1 MSVVKP
7 HQPLFGRSAELSRI
21 RGLITQAAE
30 GGDHLLIVLGD
41 AGIGKSALLAD
52 LTVHASASGLL
63 VLSATGRERE
73 SASPFAGLRQLLCP
87 LLVELLALPGPDAG
101 ELRAALDMAS
111 PDVVPALDLAA
122 SALLDL
128 LAKNAGPGGAV
139 LVVDDA
145 QWIDPASLE
154 VLASAAHRLDAD
166 LVAMVLAARGDVPPP
181 GFEQGVPELCLGPL
195 TTAAAGDLL
204 DVQPYR
210 PCGRARAQVL
220 AQAAGNPLALI
231 ELTRALAGDP
241 AAERSCAGLPLPLTG
256 RLSAVF
262 AARLGALPA
271 ATRQALL
278 LAAAADSEERDTVT
292 RAEPAFDPAVLA
304 PAEELGLIAVGS
316 AGARFRH
323 PLIRSAVYH
332 DAPFASRAAV
342 HRLLAELLHDQPDR
356 HAWHL
361 AAATLRPDNRVSSL
375 LAATAIEAERR
386 SGPAA
391 AALALERAGDLS
403 PDPAARARRFLA
415 AAEAAVSTGQT
426 QWARD
431 LASRALPLT
440 GDSILRVRCRH
451 VTGLALTWG
460 GRYADAARMLLS
472 LARETAM
479 DDPGGAW
486 NALGLAATAA
496 YEAGAPD
503 DIQAVVH
510 TLAALPSATTTQAQ
524 ASCAWALAVAGRRL
538 EAAAI
543 LLRQLRVMSSGDV
556 GLHHAG
562 AASWLLDQTPD
573 AIRLLDAAR
582 NKFADAGQRTASGGA
597 LAALGWAYLDAG
609 RWDDALRLA
618 AETDSEQGTDI
629 APATRILITAA
640 IEAARGDTGHAREL
654 IASALAAGPGPAR
667 LITARARHALGLC
680 ALAQGEYASA
690 FGQLRQLFE
699 SDGTPYH
706 PHVSYLAV
714 GDLALAASRAG
725 RRLEG
730 RAIVKQIA
738 TGAPWASPRL
748 HQLFARADGILAD
761 PCAPSAYP
769 DDVLSDPRGE
779 RWPFERAQLR
789 LEYGEWLRRR
799 RQINQAKPVLGV
811 ALDAFR
817 ALKSLPW
824 AHRTETE
831 LRACGIT
838 VAGCAADTAG
848 LGALTPQQRQ
858 IVALAAEGL
867 SNQQIAERLF
877 LSHRTVESH
886 LYRSFPKLGVAR
898 RNQLQILLTQAQPIP
913 YLDLPG
919 NRRIL
924 PYR

>member
-1 MSVVKP
+1 MTTTV
-7 HQPLFGRSAELSRI
+7 LGRDREIGVI
-21 RGLITQAAE
+21 RDLAGSISE
-30 GGDHLLIVLGD
+30 RGGDHLLIMLGD

-52 LTVHASASGLL
+52 FTAHASARGLL
-63 VLSATGRERE
+63 VLCATGRERE
-73 SASPFAGLRQLLCP
+73 SASPFAGLRHLLRP
-87 LLVELLALPGPDAG
+87 VLVELLAQPGPEAE
-101 ELRAALDMAS
+101 ELRAALAMAG
-111 PDVVPALDLAA
+111 PHAAPAPDLAA
-122 SALLDL
+122 TALLDL
-128 LAKNAGPGGAV
+128 LARNAGPGAA

-154 VLASAAHRLDAD
+154 VLAFAAHRLDAGP
-166 LVAMVLAARGDVPPP
+166 VTMILAARGDVPPP
-181 GFEQGVPELCLGPL
+181 GFEQGVPELRLGPL
-195 TTAAAGDLL
+195 TAASAGDLL

-231 ELTRALAGDP
+231 ELTRALADDP
-241 AAERSCAGLPLPLTG
+241 AAEHNGAGLPLPLTG
-256 RLSAVF
+256 RLSGVF

-278 LAAAADSEERDTVT
+278 LAAAADSTERDMVT

-304 PAEELGLIAVGS
+304 PAEELGLIAVDA

-342 HRLLAELLHDQPDR
+342 HRRLAELLHDQPDR
-356 HAWHL
+356 RAWHL
-361 AAATLRPDNRVSSL
+361 AAATLRPDEGISSL
-375 LAATAIEAERR
+375 LAATAIQAERR

-403 PDPAARARRFLA
+403 PDPAARARHLLA

-431 LASRALPLT
+431 LAAHALPLT
-440 GDSILRVRCRH
+440 GDPLLRSRCRH
-451 VTGLALTWG
+451 VTGWALTWG
-460 GRYADAARMLLS
+460 GRYADAARVLLS
-472 LARETAM
+472 LARETAR

-503 DIQAVVH
+503 VIQAVAH
-510 TLAALPSATTTQAQ
+510 TLTVLPPATAAQAQ
-524 ASCAWALAVAGRRL
+524 ASCAWALAVTGGRH
-538 EAAAI
+538 EAAI
-543 LLRQLRVMSSGDV
+543 LLRQLRATSSGDV
-556 GLHHAG
+556 ALHHAG
-562 AASWLLDQTPD
+562 AAAWLLDQTPD

-582 NKFADAGQRTASGGA
+582 NKFADAGQRAASGGV
-597 LAALGWAYLDAG
+597 LAPLGWACLDAG
-609 RWDDALRLA
+609 RWDDALALA
-618 AETDSEQGTDI
+618 AETDGEQGTDI
-629 APATRILITAA
+629 APGTRILITAA
-640 IEAARGDTGHAREL
+640 IEAARGNTGHAREL
-654 IASALAAGPGPAR
+654 IAAALAADPGPAR

-680 ALAQGEYASA
+680 ALAEGEYPTA
-690 FGQLRQLFE
+690 FGQLHQLFE

-706 PHVSYLAV
+706 PHVSYLAA

-725 RRLEG
+725 RRLDG

-738 TGAPWASPRL
+738 TALPRPSPRL
-748 HQLFARADGILAD
+748 CQLLARADGILAD
-761 PCAPSAYP
+761 PSASSAYP

-799 RQINQAKPVLGV
+799 RQINQAKPVLGA

-824 AHRTETE
+824 AHRAETE
-831 LRACGIT
+831 LRACGIA
-838 VAGCAADTAG
+838 VAGCAADAG
-848 LGALTPQQRQ
+848 GLRALTPQQRQ

-898 RNQLQILLTQAQPIP
+898 RNQLQTLLARADRAVPA
-913 YLDLPG
+913 
-919 NRRIL
+919 R
-924 PYR
+924 